1 MSVRAPALTLAGFSA
16 PGDRLREEVLQGLR
30 RARKRIPSKYFYDA
44 RGSALFEKICD
55 LDEYYLTRAELEIM
69 KRHAGEMSAAL
80 GRRCFLIEYGSGSG
94 RKTRLL
100 LERLVDPA
108 AYVPIDISGAVL
120 RASAIA
126 IAAANP
132 ALEVIPICADYTQ
145 PVKLKPPR
153 LQAARRAIY
162 FPGST
167 IGNFTRSQA
176 RVFLARASAQVG
188 AAGGMLI
195 GTDLKKDARVLEA
208 AYDDREGV
216 TAAFNMNLLAR
227 ANREMGA
234 DFHLSRFHHRAFYDR
249 RRGRI
254 EMHLV
259 SMVRQSVRVAD
270 EVFLF
275 NAGESILTEYSYKYS
290 VRGFT
295 ALARQAGLRVR
306 RCWTDPARRFAVYYL
321 TPSGAASAMR
331 KDASIASAGSSAA
344 APAAW
349 LS

>member
-1 MSVRAPALTLAGFSA
+1 MSIRASALTLAGFSA

-44 RGSALFEKICD
+44 RGSELFEKICE

-69 KRHAGEMSAAL
+69 KRHAGEMGAAL
-80 GRRCFLIEYGSGSG
+80 GRHCFLIEYGSGSG

-100 LERLVDPA
+100 LEQLVDPA
-108 AYVPIDISGAVL
+108 AYVPIDISDAAL
-120 RASAIA
+120 RASVTA

-132 ALEVIPICADYTQ
+132 LLEVIPICADYTRS
-145 PVKLKPPR
+145 VKLKPPS
-153 LQAARRAIY
+153 LKSARRAIY

-167 IGNFTRSQA
+167 IGNFTRSEA
-176 RVFLARASAQVG
+176 RGFLARASAQVG
-188 AAGGMLI
+188 AAGGILI
-195 GTDLKKDARVLEA
+195 GADLKKNARVLEA

-234 DFHLSRFHHRAFYDR
+234 DFHPSRFRHRAFYDR
-249 RRGRI
+249 LRGRI

-259 SMVRQSVRVAD
+259 SLVRQSVRVAD
-270 EVFLF
+270 ELFLF
-275 NAGESILTEYSYKYS
+275 DAGESILTEYSYKYS

-295 ALARQAGLRVR
+295 ALARQVGLRVR

-321 TPSGAASAMR
+321 TRPGAPRASQSR
-331 KDASIASAGSSAA
+331 PLRAS
-344 APAAW
+344 
-349 LS
+349 LVR